1 MKDLYQS
8 KYLDEILLRI
18 NKLSPD
24 SQRLWGKMNVT
35 QMLTHCSLSMET
47 ALGDKFYPQLM
58 IGKLLGRFMKFT
70 ILKEKPFSKNSPTNP
85 NFVITETKEFVK
97 EKERLIELT
106 KRFSSG
112 GEEKCT
118 HNPHSFF
125 GNLSPHEWGMLMY
138 RHLDHHLKQ
147 FNA

>member
-8 KYLDEILLRI
+8 TYLDEILLRI

-24 SQRLWGKMNVT
+24 SQRLWGKMNVS

-70 ILKEKPFSKNSPTNP
+70 IFREKINLILLLTGIKN
-85 NFVITETKEFVK
+85 
-97 EKERLIELT
+97 
-106 KRFSSG
+106 
-112 GEEKCT
+112 
-118 HNPHSFF
+118 
-125 GNLSPHEWGMLMY
+125 
-138 RHLDHHLKQ
+138 
-147 FNA
+147 